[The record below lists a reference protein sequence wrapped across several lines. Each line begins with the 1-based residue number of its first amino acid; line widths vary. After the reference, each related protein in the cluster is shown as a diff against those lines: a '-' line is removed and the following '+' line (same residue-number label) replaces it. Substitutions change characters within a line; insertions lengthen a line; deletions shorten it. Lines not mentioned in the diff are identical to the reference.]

1 MVIDQV
7 IILFLILLI
16 GFYARKR
23 NIISGDMTGKL
34 SNLMLQVTH
43 PLLIISSFDFELSN
57 EVLRNALV
65 IVVLSLFIHLISML
79 IAKFIYFRYEKSTR
93 SVLKFITVFSNCG
106 FMGFPVLYSIF
117 GSKGVFYGALYT
129 IPFNALAL
137 YYGVLVF
144 SGKRDKNTIKK
155 VLTHPVILSVAVG
168 MILFILKIQ
177 LPRPV
182 SEAIS
187 MTGSVTSPL
196 SMLIIGALLADVPF
210 RGILRGSDVYLGS
223 LMRLI
228 VMPLIVYGLLS
239 LLPLPKLIMQ
249 VCVILVAMPASAN
262 TAILSEKYGGDALLS
277 SKLISIT
284 TIFSVLTIPLILMLL

>member
-1 MVIDQV
+1 MQVNVVIDQV

-23 NIISGDMTGKL
+23 KIISGDMTGKL

-129 IPFNALAL
+129 IPF
-137 YYGVLVF
+137 
-144 SGKRDKNTIKK
+144 
-155 VLTHPVILSVAVG
+155 
-168 MILFILKIQ
+168 
-177 LPRPV
+177 
-182 SEAIS
+182 
-187 MTGSVTSPL
+187 
-196 SMLIIGALLADVPF
+196 
-210 RGILRGSDVYLGS
+210 
-223 LMRLI
+223 
-228 VMPLIVYGLLS
+228 
-239 LLPLPKLIMQ
+239 
-249 VCVILVAMPASAN
+249 
-262 TAILSEKYGGDALLS
+262 
-277 SKLISIT
+277 
-284 TIFSVLTIPLILMLL
+284 